1 MVLQKVNSSR
11 PRSSG
16 EHDCG
21 FPRLKSRHEIIINW
35 EIKKQNKRYRSL
47 GKIIEFK

>member
-1 MVLQKVNSSR
+1 MVLHKVNSSR

-16 EHDCG
+16 GHDCG
-21 FPRLKSRHEIIINW
+21 FPKLKSRHEIIINW
-35 EIKKQNKRYRSL
+35 KIKKQNKRYRSV